1 MTARRLSVGLFV
13 AAVVAG
19 TAIDRA
25 TPPTARVLDGYH
37 VLAAD
42 FHVHSFPFTW
52 STVSPC
58 GTVLDAKSRGLDVIA
73 MTPHNQI
80 WAGKMGRWC
89 SDLLSGPMVLLGEE
103 VTTSSYHLVAV
114 GISSF
119 VECGGLSG
127 VIDAIHAQGGVAIA
141 AHPYEDVWPS
151 YDAEALEK
159 LDGAEVVRPEAQND
173 ERMAAQL
180 RTFFGRASLTAIG
193 STDYHGLGPVGYS
206 RTYVFARERTERA
219 VLDAVRE
226 GRTVVYDR
234 DRVYGDPA
242 MIQIAERHGGLP
254 RDVPQIPVPGA
265 ARAFSHIAAIAALLG
280 ALFFN
285 RWGRAD

>member
-1 MTARRLSVGLFV
+1 MTRQTLVLFLFASAV
-13 AAVVAG
+13 AAGTVV
-19 TAIDRA
+19 DRA
-25 TPPTARVLDGYH
+25 TPAPARVLDGYH

-42 FHVHSFPFTW
+42 LHVHSFPFTW
-52 STVSPC
+52 SSVSPC
-58 GTVLDAKSRGLDVIA
+58 GTVLEAKYRALDAIA

-80 WAGKMGRWC
+80 WAGELGRWC
-89 SDLLSGPMVLLGEE
+89 SEILGGPMVLVGEE
-103 VTTSSYHLVAV
+103 ITTGGYHLIAA

-119 VECGGLSG
+119 VEPGKLSS

-141 AHPYEDVWPS
+141 AHPYEDAWPS
-151 YDAEALEK
+151 FDDEVLEK
-159 LDGAEVVRPEAQND
+159 LDGAEVVRPEAQHD

-180 RTFFGRASLTAIG
+180 RAFFGRAPLTAIG
-193 STDYHGLGPVGYS
+193 SSDYHGLGPVGYS
-206 RTYVFARERTERA
+206 RTYVFARERTGRA

-234 DRVYGDPA
+234 DRVYGDPG

-265 ARAFSHIAAIAALLG
+265 ARAFSHVAAVVALLG

>member
-1 MTARRLSVGLFV
+1 MTRHTLVTVAFV
-13 AAVVAG
+13 SAIAAG
-19 TAIDRA
+19 TAVDRE
-25 TPPTARVLDGYH
+25 TPAPARLLDGYH

-52 STVSPC
+52 SSVSPC
-58 GTVLDAKSRGLDVIA
+58 GTVLEARYRGLDVIA
-73 MTPHNQI
+73 MTPHDSI
-80 WAGKMGRWC
+80 WAGKLGRWC
-89 SDLLSGPMVLLGEE
+89 AERLRGPMVLVGEE
-103 VTTSSYHLVAV
+103 ITTSGYHLIAA

-119 VECGGLSG
+119 VDRGTQSS

-141 AHPYEDVWPS
+141 AHPYEDAWPS
-151 YDAEALEK
+151 YDTEVLEK

-173 ERMAAQL
+173 DRMAAQL
-180 RTFFGRASLTAIG
+180 RTFLGRGSLTAIG
-193 STDYHGLGPVGYS
+193 SSDYHGIGPVGYS

-219 VLDAVRE
+219 VLDAVRD

-234 DRVYGDPA
+234 DRAYGDPA
-242 MIQIAERHGGLP
+242 LIQIAERHGGLP
-254 RDVPQIPVPGA
+254 RDVPRIPLPGS
-265 ARAFSHIAAIAALLG
+265 ARAFSHVAAVAALLG

>member
-1 MTARRLSVGLFV
+1 VTGLRFAFGLFA

-25 TPPTARVLDGYH
+25 TPAPPRLTDGYH
-37 VLAAD
+37 VLAGD

-58 GTVLDAKSRGLDVIA
+58 GTVLEARYRGLDVIA

-89 SDLLSGPMVLLGEE
+89 SDLLRGPMVLPGEE
-103 VTTSSYHLVAV
+103 VTTSSYHLIAV
-114 GISSF
+114 GITSF
-119 VECGGLSG
+119 VESGELSS
-127 VIDAIHAQGGVAIA
+127 VIDAVHAQGGVAIA

-151 YDAEALEK
+151 YDANALEK

-180 RTFFGRASLTAIG
+180 RTFFGRAPLTAIG
-193 STDYHGLGPVGYS
+193 STDYHGLGPLGYS

-219 VLDAVRE
+219 VLDALRE

-234 DRVYGDPA
+234 EHVYGDPA
-242 MIQIAERHGGLP
+242 MIRIAEQHGGLP
-254 RDVPQIPVPGA
+254 RDVPRIPVPGA
-265 ARAFSHIAAIAALLG
+265 ARAFSHLAAIVALLG
-280 ALFFN
+280 ALLFN